1 MPCKLCRIQRFAS
14 DPKNRKR
21 RENCLRVRVVE
32 EGQTVPLPVSCHVTH
47 HRVSSPRVTCPLPTC
62 EADTVAR
69 REHEAVGEPLE
80 RLARHHDHAAGRGL
94 HPGPE
99 AAVGQRQLGGEG
111 GAAELRTGPWLGR
124 GYVEVTLT
132 VLELGSGRSTS
143 RPGPSAWRTVTPP

>member
-1 MPCKLCRIQRFAS
+1 M
-14 DPKNRKR
+14 
-21 RENCLRVRVVE
+21 
-32 EGQTVPLPVSCHVTH
+32 PLPVSCHVTH

-111 GAAELRTGPWLGR
+111 GAAELRTGARAGA
-124 GYVEVTLT
+124 GA
-132 VLELGSGRSTS
+132 G
-143 RPGPSAWRTVTPP
+143 AM